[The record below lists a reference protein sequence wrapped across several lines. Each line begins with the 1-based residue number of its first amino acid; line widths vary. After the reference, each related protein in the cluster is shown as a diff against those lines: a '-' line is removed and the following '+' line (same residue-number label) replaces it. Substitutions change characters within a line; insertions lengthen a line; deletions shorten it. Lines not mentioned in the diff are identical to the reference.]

1 MILHHLSPP
10 RTMQPQQGHRAYI
23 APLTGYRRTPVAPR
37 EPMLSLDIKR

>member
-23 APLTGYRRTPVAPR
+23 APLTGYRRPPVVR
-37 EPMLSLDIKR
+37 EPMLLENRK